1 MDNEEMYKPLPSFL
15 TVDKS
20 EIHGLGIFA
29 TKDVAN
35 QTNLG
40 LSHVL
45 VDKPN
50 IFVRTPLGGFVKHKL
65 YAFVF
70 YYGYK
75 TYQSWGRINNNI
87 SKL

>member
-1 MDNEEMYKPLPSFL
+1 MDKEEMYKPLPSFL

-40 LSHVL
+40 LSHVII
-45 VDKPN
+45 DKPN
-50 IFVRTPLGGFVKHKL
+50 IFLSPSFLKSIALTPSDRKRF
-65 YAFVF
+65 
-70 YYGYK
+70 
-75 TYQSWGRINNNI
+75 
-87 SKL
+87 